1 MAKKLFAALEDATE
15 IEVVE
20 DEKELVSPE
29 EELEV
34 AEMTEEVEEASS
46 EVEENTEALDEGLD
60 AASDLDKVEEVV
72 EKAADEGGLDPVAAE
87 AVRVAIESICARI
100 GANPKT
106 IYSVYAA
113 ESFEAR
119 SARKANTQIALEGLG
134 EFIKTVWVKIKE
146 FMAKVWEGVKNFFAR
161 LFSAT
166 ESYKAKFG
174 KLKEKVAQV
183 EDAKFNIDVAAYKE
197 KNQAR
202 LDKLAQFLGNKE
214 VSAAKAAE
222 MLEAVKENYNTVFN
236 SFFKPALEVVTSSG
250 DKIAEVAKKSEVS
263 EEDKKL
269 ISATLDAIKE
279 KLGSLEVEF
288 KYLPYGES
296 STLMLIMDENGVV
309 EVLSS
314 LSSKA
319 NVKAIKADRVV
330 VDKDDIISLC
340 EIAVGLA
347 DSVKAKEKDIKD
359 AEGKIKQFMKNMDKI
374 IDRLED
380 KEENKELAAQI
391 KLVLNAVSKIF
402 NAAVKEASAS
412 GKRAVI
418 VLKGVYSLAGVLAN
432 AVSFEKKAAGLP
444 ANAGGDEK

>member
-20 DEKELVSPE
+20 NEKELVSPE
-29 EELEV
+29 EELKV
-34 AEMTEEVEEASS
+34 AEVTEEVEEASS
-46 EVEENTEALDEGLD
+46 EVEEDAEALDEGLD

-106 IYSVYAA
+106 VYSVYAA

-134 EFIKTVWVKIKE
+134 EFIKSVWVKIKE

-166 ESYKAKFG
+166 ESYKAKFS

-202 LDKLAQFLGNKE
+202 LDKLAQFLGDKE

-222 MLEAVKENYNTVFN
+222 MLEAAQEDQDTVFS
-236 SFFKPALEVVTSSG
+236 SFFKPALEVVKSSG

-279 KLGSLEVEF
+279 KLGSLEVES
-288 KYLPYGES
+288 KRLPYGENRVFK
-296 STLMLIMDENGVV
+296 LAMDENGVV
-309 EVLSS
+309 EQFFSVSA
-314 LSSKA
+314 KV
-319 NVKAIKADRVV
+319 NVKAIKADKVV
-330 VDKDDIISLC
+330 VNKAEIISLC
-340 EIAVGLA
+340 EKAFGLA

-359 AEGKIKQFMKNMDKI
+359 AEGKIKQFMKNMDRI
-374 IDRLED
+374 VDRLED
-380 KEENKELAAQI
+380 KEENKELAGQI
-391 KLVLNAVSKIF
+391 KRVLNAVSKIF

-412 GKRAVI
+412 GKRAVV

-432 AVSFEKKAAGLP
+432 AANFDKKP
-444 ANAGGDEK
+444 ANVGDAKK